1 MRRIDEETILSD
13 NEREIMLENLKFT
26 DVNAK
31 CRSWMFYPWTGNTF
45 KRLVAFYNS
54 LGRILC
60 MHRKLYT
67 NKINMIYASFTF
79 NIPDLVSTIIL
90 IFPPF
95 ISVCLSN
102 EANAKHLD

>member
-45 KRLVAFYNS
+45 KRLVATLWGVY
-54 LGRILC
+54 C
-60 MHRKLYT
+60 VTMHRKLYT

-90 IFPPF
+90 IFPSF